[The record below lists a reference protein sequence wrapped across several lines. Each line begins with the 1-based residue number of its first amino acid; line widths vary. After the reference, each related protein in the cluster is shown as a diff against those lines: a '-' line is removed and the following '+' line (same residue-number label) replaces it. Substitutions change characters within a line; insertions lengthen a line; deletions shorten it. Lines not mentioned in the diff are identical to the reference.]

1 VVLAPHPATYSP
13 AVRDADRVLVV
24 DDDPFTASLLAE
36 SLAALG
42 WTIVGVATD
51 AAGALALVDGGAAPR
66 AALLDLDLGAGPDGI
81 DLANAL
87 RERNPQ
93 IALVLLTAYRTPRL
107 FRPDRYRVPTGMRLV
122 SKAEVRNVALID
134 AELRAAVAA
143 PLAVNPA
150 VMAPAVTDSG
160 ERLTDRQMAILRLVA
175 DGLSNAAIAERL
187 GIAEPSVEKA
197 VARLIKRLGVS
208 SERGVNQRVLLARAY
223 DDLARSERWGG

>member
-1 VVLAPHPATYSP
+1 VG
-13 AVRDADRVLVV
+13 DADGVLVV

-42 WTIVGVATD
+42 WTITGVAHD
-51 AAGALALVDGGAAPR
+51 AAGALALVDGDALPSV
-66 AALLDLDLGAGPDGI
+66 ALLDLDLGAGPDGI

-122 SKAEVRNVALID
+122 SKAEVRNVALVD

-150 VMAPAVTDSG
+150 VMAPAVTAAG
-160 ERLTDRQMAILRLVA
+160 ERLTDRQMTILRLVA
-175 DGLSNAAIAERL
+175 DGLSNGAIAERL

-208 SERGVNQRVLLARAY
+208 GERGLNQRVLLARAY
-223 DDLARSERWGG
+223 DDLARSIRTDG

>member
-1 VVLAPHPATYSP
+1 MWDV
-13 AVRDADRVLVV
+13 DRVLVV

-42 WTIVGVATD
+42 WVIAGVAND
-51 AAGALALVDGGAAPR
+51 AAGALSVVDDGAMPSV
-66 AALLDLDLGAGPDGI
+66 ALLDLDLGPGPDGI
-81 DLANAL
+81 DLANVL
-87 RERNPQ
+87 RERNPG

-122 SKAEVRNVALID
+122 SKAEVRNIALVD
-134 AELRAAVAA
+134 AELRAAMAA

-150 VMAPAVTDSG
+150 VMAPAVTDAG

-208 SERGVNQRVLLARAY
+208 GERGVNQRVLLARAY
-223 DDLARSERWGG
+223 DDLARASRWDG